1 MLATSN
7 FGSTSSQPHKF
18 LPSVPSPLSPR
29 RANVQASSSSFWSF
43 DTSMTTSTPQ
53 QASNQRS
60 HVPFSSR
67 PVKTAP
73 VPRSDALR
81 ERRRDMFLR
90 KVRQSRDDNKWDSR
104 IDDMA
109 RLDYLKEK
117 RRWEAEQ
124 VRSAPPLYPD
134 LPDAE
139 EDSSEYDLPTYN
151 NQMAWDPR
159 SQSDY
164 PLDQEADAILQ
175 QENEE
180 LEALVALMQEDE
192 NRRNQQSDSQDAHDD
207 RSSAFGSD
215 DDEYDSIFMD
225 MIDETGGAAPGSEQ
239 QQQQYQHPADDEMD
253 LS

>member
-1 MLATSN
+1 MATS
-7 FGSTSSQPHKF
+7 
-18 LPSVPSPLSPR
+18 
-29 RANVQASSSSFWSF
+29 A
-43 DTSMTTSTPQ
+43 PQ
-53 QASNQRS
+53 QALNQQS

-67 PVKTAP
+67 PVKAAP
-73 VPRSDALR
+73 IPRSDALR

-124 VRSAPPLYPD
+124 VRSAPSLHPEFAE
-134 LPDAE
+134 AE
-139 EDSSEYDLPTYN
+139 EASEYDLPTYSSE
-151 NQMAWDPR
+151 MAWDPQ

-164 PLDQEADAILQ
+164 PLDPEADAILQ

-192 NRRNQQSDSQDAHDD
+192 NRQNQQFNGQEAYDD

-215 DDEYDSIFMD
+215 DDEYDNIFMNL
-225 MIDETGGAAPGSEQ
+225 IDETGGAAAGSGHQ
-239 QQQQYQHPADDEMD
+239 QQHQHQPIADDEMD

>member
-1 MLATSN
+1 MATS
-7 FGSTSSQPHKF
+7 
-18 LPSVPSPLSPR
+18 
-29 RANVQASSSSFWSF
+29 A
-43 DTSMTTSTPQ
+43 PQ
-53 QASNQRS
+53 QAPNQQS

-67 PVKTAP
+67 PVKSAP
-73 VPRSDALR
+73 IPRSHALR

-124 VRSAPPLYPD
+124 VRSAPSLHPD
-134 LPDAE
+134 FAEAE
-139 EDSSEYDLPTYN
+139 EASEYDLPTYSS
-151 NQMAWDPR
+151 QMAWD
-159 SQSDY
+159 SQSQFDY
-164 PLDQEADAILQ
+164 PPDPEADAILQ

-192 NRRNQQSDSQDAHDD
+192 NRQNQQFNNQEVQDD

-215 DDEYDSIFMD
+215 DDEYDNIFMNL
-225 MIDETGGAAPGSEQ
+225 IDETGGAAAGSGHQ
-239 QQQQYQHPADDEMD
+239 QQHQPTADDEMD